1 MNINQDGI
9 LLHDKIKKLLN
20 MYKLGIVT
28 PCYNESQNIEQLLS
42 QIDEVVCGNKIKTLI
57 LIVDDAS
64 PDGTALI
71 VRKMIKEN
79 QSEFL
84 DIRILERI
92 GKLGLGTAYIQGI
105 GQIKAECE
113 FVMEM
118 DADLSHQPK
127 YIVDFLKV
135 AHLNNLDL
143 VVGSRYIDGGGIENW
158 DLKRKAISRF
168 GSLYA
173 KTILGVNVNDFTGGY
188 NMFRSKFLNKI
199 NLLEQIESIGYLFQI
214 EMKYRS
220 IKAGAKFTEVPII
233 FPDRV
238 NGESKMSGSI
248 IKEAAIGVIKLK
260 LNVK

>member
-1 MNINQDGI
+1 
-9 LLHDKIKKLLN
+9 

-28 PCYNESQNIEQLLS
+28 PCYNESQNIQQLIA
-42 QIDEVVCGNKIKTLI
+42 QVDEVVSANQIKTLI

-64 PDGTALI
+64 PDGTAL
-71 VRKMIKEN
+71 VVKKLKLEN
-79 QSEFL
+79 RSEFL
-84 DIRILERI
+84 DIQILERK

-105 GQIKAECE
+105 GQIKSNCE

-127 YIVDFLKV
+127 YVVDFIQT
-135 AHLNNLDL
+135 AEQNNLDL
-143 VVGSRYIDGGGIENW
+143 VIGSRYIQGGGIENW
-158 DLKRKAISRF
+158 DMKRKLISRF

-173 KTILGVNVNDFTGGY
+173 KMILGVNVNDFTGGY
-188 NMFRSKFLNKI
+188 NMFRSSFVDKI
-199 NLLEQIESIGYLFQI
+199 DLLEQIESIGYLFQI

-220 IKAGAKFTEVPII
+220 IKAGAKFAETPII

-248 IKEAAIGVIKLK
+248 IKEAAVGVFKLK
-260 LNVK
+260 INVK

>member
-1 MNINQDGI
+1 
-9 LLHDKIKKLLN
+9 

-28 PCYNESQNIEQLLS
+28 PCYNESQNIQQLLS
-42 QIDEVVCGNKIKTLI
+42 QIDEVVCGYKIKTLI

-64 PDGTALI
+64 PDGTAMI
-71 VRKMIKEN
+71 VKQLMEDN

-84 DIRILERI
+84 EIRILERT

-105 GQIKAECE
+105 GKIKEECE
-113 FVMEM
+113 YVMEM

-127 YIVDFLKV
+127 YIVDFLK
-135 AHLNNLDL
+135 AAGDSNLDL
-143 VVGSRYIDGGGIENW
+143 VIGSRYIAGGGIENW
-158 DLKRKAISRF
+158 DAKRKAISRF

-188 NMFRSKFLNKI
+188 NMFRSKFIDKI
-199 NLLEQIESIGYLFQI
+199 ELLEQIESIGYLFQI

-220 IKAGAKFTEVPII
+220 IKAGAKFEEVPII

-238 NGESKMSGSI
+238 HGESKMSGSI
-248 IKEAAIGVIKLK
+248 IKEAAIGVFKLK
-260 LNVK
+260 LHVK

>member
-1 MNINQDGI
+1 
-9 LLHDKIKKLLN
+9 

-28 PCYNESQNIEQLLS
+28 PCYNESQNIQELLS
-42 QIDEVVCGNKIKTLI
+42 QIDEVVCGNKIKTLV

-71 VRKMIKEN
+71 VKKLIEEN
-79 QSEFL
+79 QSEYL
-84 DIRILERI
+84 DIRILERT

-105 GQIKAECE
+105 GQITGECE

-127 YIVDFLKV
+127 YIVNFLE
-135 AHLNNLDL
+135 AAEMNNLDL
-143 VVGSRYIDGGGIENW
+143 VIGSRYIAGGGIENW
-158 DLKRKAISRF
+158 DMKRKAISRF

-173 KTILGVNVNDFTGGY
+173 KIILRVNVNDFTGGY
-188 NMFRSKFLNKI
+188 NMFRSTFVNKI
-199 NLLEQIESIGYLFQI
+199 NLLAQIESIGYLFQI

-220 IKAGAKFTEVPII
+220 IKAGAKFQEVPII

-238 NGESKMSGSI
+238 NGVSKMSGSI
-248 IKEAAIGVIKLK
+248 IQEAAVGVFKLK
-260 LNVK
+260 LNIK

>member
-1 MNINQDGI
+1 
-9 LLHDKIKKLLN
+9 

-28 PCYNESQNIEQLLS
+28 PCYNESQNISQLLS
-42 QIDEVVCGNKIKTLI
+42 QIDQVVCAAQIKTLM

-71 VRKMIKEN
+71 VKKIMQKN
-79 QSEFL
+79 QSDFL
-84 DIRILERI
+84 DIKIFERT

-105 GQIKAECE
+105 GQIKDECD

-127 YIVDFLKV
+127 YIVDFLSV
-135 AHLNNLDL
+135 ADQNNLDL
-143 VVGSRYIDGGGIENW
+143 VIGSRYIDGGGIENW
-158 DLKRKAISRF
+158 DIKRKAISRF

-173 KTILGVNVNDFTGGY
+173 KTILSLNVNDFTGGY
-188 NMFRSKFLNKI
+188 NMFRSSFITQI

-233 FPDRV
+233 FPDRI

-248 IKEAAIGVIKLK
+248 IKEAAIGVFKLK
-260 LNVK
+260 FNVK

>member
-1 MNINQDGI
+1 
-9 LLHDKIKKLLN
+9 

-28 PCYNESQNIEQLLS
+28 PCYNESQNIQQLLS
-42 QIDEVVCGNKIKTLI
+42 QIDEVVSGNKVKTLI

-71 VRKMIKEN
+71 VKKLIKEN

-84 DIRILERI
+84 EIRILERT
-92 GKLGLGTAYIQGI
+92 GKLGLGTAYIKGI
-105 GQIKAECE
+105 GQIMNECE

-127 YIVDFLKV
+127 YIVDFLQ
-135 AHLNNLDL
+135 AADQNNLDL
-143 VVGSRYIDGGGIENW
+143 VIGSRYIKGGGIENW
-158 DLKRKAISRF
+158 DMKRRAISRF

-173 KTILGVNVNDFTGGY
+173 KTILGANVNDFTGGY
-188 NMFRSKFLNKI
+188 NMFRSDFVSKI
-199 NLLEQIESIGYLFQI
+199 DLLKQIESIGYLFQI

-220 IKAGAKFTEVPII
+220 IKAGAKFQEVPII

-248 IKEAAIGVIKLK
+248 IKEAAIGVFKLK

>member
-1 MNINQDGI
+1 
-9 LLHDKIKKLLN
+9 

-28 PCYNESQNIEQLLS
+28 PCYNESQNIQQLLS
-42 QIDEVVCGNKIKTLI
+42 QIGEVVCGNKIKTLI

-64 PDGTALI
+64 PDGTATI
-71 VRKMIKEN
+71 VKTLIKEN
-79 QSEFL
+79 ESEFL
-84 DIRILERI
+84 EIQILERT

-105 GQIKAECE
+105 GKIKEHCE

-127 YIVDFLKV
+127 YIVDFLKS
-135 AHLNNLDL
+135 AEGNNLDL
-143 VVGSRYIDGGGIENW
+143 VIGSRYIEGGGIENW

-173 KTILGVNVNDFTGGY
+173 KMILGVNVNDFTGGY
-188 NMFRSKFLNKI
+188 NMFRSEFVTKIDLLN
-199 NLLEQIESIGYLFQI
+199 QIQSIGYLFQI

-220 IKAGAKFTEVPII
+220 IKAGAKFQETPII

-248 IKEAAIGVIKLK
+248 IKEAAIGVFKLK
-260 LNVK
+260 LNLK

>member
-1 MNINQDGI
+1 
-9 LLHDKIKKLLN
+9 

-28 PCYNESQNIEQLLS
+28 PCYNESQNIQQLLS
-42 QIDEVVCGNKIKTLI
+42 QIDEVVSENRIKTLV

-64 PDGTALI
+64 PDGTATI
-71 VRKMIKEN
+71 VKNIIKDN

-84 DIRILERI
+84 TIQILERT

-105 GQIKAECE
+105 SQIKESCE

-127 YIVDFLKV
+127 YIVNFLQ
-135 AHLNNLDL
+135 AANQDNLDL
-143 VVGSRYIDGGGIENW
+143 VIGSRYIKGGGIENW
-158 DLKRKAISRF
+158 DLKRKTISRF

-173 KTILGVNVNDFTGGY
+173 KTILGAEVNDFTGGY
-188 NMFRSKFLNKI
+188 NMFRSEFISKI
-199 NLLEQIESIGYLFQI
+199 NLLQQIESIGYLFQI

-220 IKAGAKFTEVPII
+220 IKAGAKFAEVPII

-248 IKEAAIGVIKLK
+248 IKEAAIGVFKLK

>member
-1 MNINQDGI
+1 
-9 LLHDKIKKLLN
+9 

-28 PCYNESQNIEQLLS
+28 PCYNESDNIQQLLS

-64 PDGTALI
+64 PDGTAEIVKKLI
-71 VRKMIKEN
+71 AEN
-79 QSEFL
+79 ESEFL
-84 DIRILERI
+84 TIQILERT

-105 GQIKAECE
+105 GQIKGDCE

-127 YIVDFLKV
+127 YIVDFL
-135 AHLNNLDL
+135 AAAEDNNLDL
-143 VVGSRYIDGGGIENW
+143 VIGSRYIEGGGIENW
-158 DLKRKAISRF
+158 DLKRKTISRF

-173 KTILGVNVNDFTGGY
+173 KVILGVNVNDFTGGY
-188 NMFRSKFLNKI
+188 NMFSSSFITKIDLLN
-199 NLLEQIESIGYLFQI
+199 QIQSIGYLFQI
-214 EMKYRS
+214 EMKFRS
-220 IKAGAKFTEVPII
+220 IKAGAKFQETPIV

-248 IKEAAIGVIKLK
+248 IKEAAIGVFKLK

>member
-1 MNINQDGI
+1 
-9 LLHDKIKKLLN
+9 

-28 PCYNESQNIEQLLS
+28 PCYNESQNIQQLLS
-42 QIDEVVCGNKIKTLI
+42 QVDEVVCGNKTKTLI

-71 VRKMIKEN
+71 VKKIMRDN

-84 DIRILERI
+84 DIKILERN

-105 GQIKAECE
+105 GQIKRECE

-127 YIVDFLKV
+127 YIVDFLGV
-135 AHLNNLDL
+135 ADQNNLDL
-143 VVGSRYIDGGGIENW
+143 VIGSRYIDGGGIENW
-158 DLKRKAISRF
+158 DMKRKVISRF

-173 KTILGVNVNDFTGGY
+173 KIILGVNVNDFTGGY
-188 NMFRSKFLNKI
+188 NMFRSSFISQI

-220 IKAGAKFTEVPII
+220 IKAGAKFAEVPII

-248 IKEAAIGVIKLK
+248 IKEAALGVFKLK

>member
-1 MNINQDGI
+1 MF
-9 LLHDKIKKLLN
+9 
-20 MYKLGIVT
+20 KLGIVT
-28 PCYNESQNIEQLLS
+28 PCYNESQNIQQLIS
-42 QIDEVVCGNKIKTLI
+42 QIDEVVSSSKIKTLI
-57 LIVDDAS
+57 LVVDDAS

-71 VRKMIKEN
+71 VKNLIIEN
-79 QSEFL
+79 KSEYL
-84 DIRILERI
+84 DIRILERT

-105 GQIKAECE
+105 GQIKEECK

-127 YIVDFLKV
+127 YIVDFLQ
-135 AHLNNLDL
+135 AAETNNLDL
-143 VVGSRYIDGGGIENW
+143 VIGSRYISGGGIENW
-158 DLKRKAISRF
+158 DMKRKAISRF

-173 KTILGVNVNDFTGGY
+173 KIILGVNVNDFTGGY
-188 NMFRSKFLNKI
+188 NMFRSKFITKI
-199 NLLEQIESIGYLFQI
+199 ELLKQIESIGYLFQI

-220 IKAGAKFTEVPII
+220 IKAGAKFQEVPII

-248 IKEAAIGVIKLK
+248 IKEAAIGVVKLK